1 MPEVVVNFLE
11 IMSTQSNKTFS
22 DLSFSEPA
30 HSAINGAEF
39 DMWASEVRRQMVAS
53 LRKRAAID
61 GSVADKSEEQDLN
74 LELADGEESEE

>member
-1 MPEVVVNFLE
+1 
-11 IMSTQSNKTFS
+11 
-22 DLSFSEPA
+22 
-30 HSAINGAEF
+30 
-39 DMWASEVRRQMVAS
+39 MVAS